1 MFKDFWRSYTESQAE
16 REREGGSVFFNIFI
30 EEQWSA
36 KRVGLKGE
44 RSWPSVLGRRYLDR
58 VLGAEIFAAV

>member
-1 MFKDFWRSYTESQAE
+1 M
-16 REREGGSVFFNIFI
+16 
-30 EEQWSA
+30 
-36 KRVGLKGE
+36 GLKGE